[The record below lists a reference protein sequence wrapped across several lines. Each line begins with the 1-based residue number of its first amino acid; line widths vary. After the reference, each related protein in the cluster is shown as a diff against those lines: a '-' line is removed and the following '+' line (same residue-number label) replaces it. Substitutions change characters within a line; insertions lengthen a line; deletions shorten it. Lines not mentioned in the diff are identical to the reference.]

1 MRALLLALA
10 LPLAACGADTAP
22 ASDPPPAVAPAEVEA
37 ERAVMMEEDMP
48 EEAMDDDMSDMG
60 TPTVV
65 AEGTFSGA
73 EGHDVEGRAVLYRL
87 EDGSHTVRLEGL
99 DSDNGPDLEV
109 WLVTSLSDK
118 PAGHVNLGAL
128 RSTRGNQNYPVPA
141 GADVSGAQGVTIW
154 CEAFSV
160 EFGTARLD

>member
-1 MRALLLALA
+1 
-10 LPLAACGADTAP
+10 
-22 ASDPPPAVAPAEVEA
+22 
-37 ERAVMMEEDMP
+37 
-48 EEAMDDDMSDMG
+48 MDDDMADMG

-73 EGHDVEGRAVLYRL
+73 DGHDVEGRAILYRL
-87 EDGSHTVRLEGL
+87 QDGSHTVRLEGL

-109 WLVTSLSDK
+109 WLVTNLSDK
-118 PAGHVNLGAL
+118 TSDPIDLGAL
-128 RSTRGNQNYPVPA
+128 KSTRGDQNYAVPA
-141 GADVSGAQGVTIW
+141 GADVSGALGVTVW